1 MREIELEVKDGSTMS
16 VHKMILLPCLLLHAN
31 LHAAT
36 ALQFLKARGVEPFM
50 SPARGIA
57 PRATI
62 ITMMPKK
69 STWSIGHARKKAKGK
84 AREKDAKPQGR
95 GFGAPATP
103 PAPTTKAAASKDENL
118 APADLNANDLQTA
131 AAEAGG
137 ETWRA
142 YANEALA
149 QVAALEAEAEAK
161 AISAAELM
169 ARQSALDEAASQRG
183 GSK

>member
-1 MREIELEVKDGSTMS
+1 MRLKLDGASRSTMS

-36 ALQFLKARGVEPFM
+36 ALQFPLM

-69 STWSIGHARKKAKGK
+69 STWSIGHARKKVKGK